1 MASAEDEAIFDRA
14 GSEARVLIS
23 ADTDF
28 GTLLSLRQ
36 TSKPS
41 LILLRRVS
49 GRRPREQI
57 AVLLANLANIA
68 AELEVGSV
76 VVFDEKRIR
85 VRSLPIVNTRS

>member
-14 GSEARVLIS
+14 GSEARVVIS
-23 ADTDF
+23 ADADF

-36 TSKPS
+36 TSTPL
-41 LILLRRVS
+41 LILLRRLS
-49 GRRPREQI
+49 GRRPKEQV

-68 AELEVGSV
+68 GELEEGSV

-85 VRSLPIVNTRS
+85 VRPLPIVKTRP